1 MEVPIVDLKGTEI
14 GKLVLSDE
22 ADQVLKTTGVSLMVD
37 YDPKEPMVIGY
48 LH

>member
-1 MEVPIVDLKGTEI
+1 MEVPIKDMRGKEL

-22 ADQVLKTTGVSLMVD
+22 VDKVLKHTGVSLMVD
-37 YDPKEPMVIGY
+37 YDPKEDTVIGY